1 MTDNSN
7 DSRAPRDMREGRA
20 PRAPRSPR
28 SPRNSHDNGDSR
40 ARKPLREVV
49 CDIDRDIL
57 HLLLRRNNL
66 LERMRGDKP
75 RLDSAEEKNI
85 RESWEAAVSRIS
97 RDARLSGHFFSLM
110 QEVEFQPRPASAR
123 NDADENGDNAGSAL
137 QEPPRTAFNLAPPAK
152 HVRLRMPA
160 PLACRATRAWLMLA
174 ASTGQP
180 LQLSP
185 CLMNDPIVD

>member
-7 DSRAPRDMREGRA
+7 DSRAPRDKREGRG
-20 PRAPRSPR
+20 PRGPR
-28 SPRNSHDNGDSR
+28 SPRNSHDTGDSR

-49 CDIDRDIL
+49 CEIDRDIL
-57 HLLLRRNNL
+57 RLLLRRNNI
-66 LERMRGDKP
+66 LERMRGDRP

-85 RESWEAAVSRIS
+85 RESWEAAVSHIS

-123 NDADENGDNAGSAL
+123 NDAAEAGDNAGAAM

-152 HVRLRMPA
+152 HVR
-160 PLACRATRAWLMLA
+160 
-174 ASTGQP
+174 
-180 LQLSP
+180 
-185 CLMNDPIVD
+185 

>member
-7 DSRAPRDMREGRA
+7 DSRAPRDKREGRG
-20 PRAPRSPR
+20 PRAPR
-28 SPRNSHDNGDSR
+28 SPRNSHDTGDSR

-49 CDIDRDIL
+49 CEIDRDIL
-57 HLLLRRNNL
+57 RLLLRRNNI

-85 RESWEAAVSRIS
+85 RESWEASVSHIS

-110 QEVEFQPRPASAR
+110 QEVEFQPRPAFAR
-123 NDADENGDNAGSAL
+123 NDADETGDNGGAVL
-137 QEPPRTAFNLAPPAK
+137 KEPPRTAFNLAPPAK
-152 HVRLRMPA
+152 HVRLRMHA

-174 ASTGQP
+174 AATGQP

-185 CLMNDPIVD
+185 CLMNDPLWTA